1 MLEASPHDVIPEGT
15 ADSESSLLARK
26 MVLIMILLK
35 PMEPTSLVF
44 GRIHKVEGVVADIID
59 HVADQEEGP
68 VGRVQYGIVDDDDL
82 LEADLDRHVVQ
93 HQEQG
98 HGQHQSVSTIGNILR
113 VVGKHVMN
121 AVGEEVAVPHD
132 PVVGQDIFGVED
144 EPVKN
149 VLHEA
154 EVEESSQGDQK
165 ECE

>member
-1 MLEASPHDVIPEGT
+1 
-15 ADSESSLLARK
+15 
-26 MVLIMILLK
+26 MILLK
-35 PMEPTSLVF
+35 PMEPASLVL
-44 GRIHKVEGVVADIID
+44 GRVHKVEGVVTDVID

-68 VGRVQYGIVDDDDL
+68 VGRVQNGIVYDDDL
-82 LEADLDRHVVQ
+82 LEADLDRQVVQ

-98 HGQHQSVSTIGNILR
+98 HRQHQSVSTIANTLR

-144 EPVKN
+144 EPVQN
-149 VLHEA
+149 VLNEA
-154 EVEESSQGDQK
+154 EVEKSSHGDQK